1 MAAADT
7 GGRDSA
13 DFWGIVDMGSNGIR
27 FTITDLG
34 PPKTRRMPVLW
45 SRRAGISLHDSLHS
59 STSTDETIDDGD
71 ITESADNSSA
81 KDGVLSQDTID
92 SVVREIKSF
101 AQTCRQWGVPPS
113 QMKVMATEATRAA
126 NNSAA
131 FTSAIRQNSGI
142 EVTLLSKEE
151 EAYYG
156 ALGVRSSFDAVKG
169 LMMDLGGG
177 SMQLTYL
184 DSALLGK
191 EHKKPTGVSVPFGAA
206 ALNRDLSLAREK
218 GDAAVADWEAGI
230 TSAVNQA
237 FQGLVQDE
245 PALEEALSH
254 PNKLDLYLCGGG
266 FRGWGNLLM
275 HNRGNYP
282 IPAIHAFKVK
292 DAEFLDPKA
301 LKSLEMASDG
311 KGKGKNGKDKDK
323 NKPFR
328 ISERRKSQL
337 PVVGLLVRSVT
348 AAIGQSNIGSVVFCQ
363 GVSPTFSHLS
373 FILAHA

>member
-7 GGRDSA
+7 SSRDSA

-34 PPKTRRMPVLW
+34 PPTTRRMPVLW

-59 STSTDETIDDGD
+59 GTSNKTATDDNGDDDAGET
-71 ITESADNSSA
+71 ADNTSV
-81 KDGVLSQDTID
+81 KDGILSQDTID
-92 SVVREIKSF
+92 NVVREIKIF
-101 AQTCRQWGVPPS
+101 TQTCRGLGVPSS
-113 QMKVMATEATRAA
+113 QMRVMATEATRSAK
-126 NNSAA
+126 NRAA
-131 FTSAIRQNSGI
+131 FISAIKQNCGI
-142 EVTLLSKEE
+142 EVTLLPKEE

-206 ALNRDLSLAREK
+206 ALNRGLSLAREN
-218 GDAAVADWEAGI
+218 GDAAVAEWESGI
-230 TSAVNQA
+230 MSAVNQA
-237 FQGLVQDE
+237 FQGLVQDA
-245 PALEEALSH
+245 PALNEALNH

-275 HNRGNYP
+275 HNRRNYP
-282 IPAIHAFKVK
+282 IPTIHAFKVK
-292 DAEFLDPKA
+292 NAEFLDHTA
-301 LKSLEMASDG
+301 LNGLETGSDYKKVGKS
-311 KGKGKNGKDKDK
+311 GKD
-323 NKPFR
+323 KPFR

-337 PVVGLLVRSVT
+337 PVVALLVRSVA
-348 AAIGQSNIGSVVFCQ
+348 AAIGQSNIGSVIFCQ
-363 GVSPTFSHLS
+363 GVCPSYSLTSPSH
-373 FILAHA
+373 